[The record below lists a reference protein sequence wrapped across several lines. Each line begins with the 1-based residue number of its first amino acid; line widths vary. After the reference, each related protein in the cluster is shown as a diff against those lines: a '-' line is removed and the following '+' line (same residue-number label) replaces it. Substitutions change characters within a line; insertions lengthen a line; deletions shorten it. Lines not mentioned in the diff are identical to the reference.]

1 MMYGGKSQSFCGHYT
16 SLALKTFVLVM
27 TIFPEKQTLAQAE
40 LDRVV
45 GPSRLPNMEDQVS
58 LPVSLK

>member
-1 MMYGGKSQSFCGHYT
+1 
-16 SLALKTFVLVM
+16 VLVM